1 MPTVRVSGGVELD
14 ESDYEY
20 LKDLGEKVAT
30 THNIS
35 ALQELKRF
43 FEDNDAFEKADEL
56 DRQMASAIDGVTQDA
71 YNATGQN
78 ISYYP
83 NLYGGAGGWRNDDS
97 GYFIGKLGINIDVN
111 NPQYQDDLAKRVL
124 VGQ

>member
-14 ESDYEY
+14 ENDYAY
-20 LKDLGEKVAT
+20 LKDLGEQVAT

-35 ALQELKRF
+35 ALQELKKF
-43 FEDNDAFEKADEL
+43 FQDNDAFEKADEL

-71 YNATGQN
+71 YNVTGQN

-83 NLYGGAGGWRNDDS
+83 DLYGGSGGWRNDDS
-97 GYFIGKLGINIDVN
+97 GY
-111 NPQYQDDLAKRVL
+111 
-124 VGQ
+124 